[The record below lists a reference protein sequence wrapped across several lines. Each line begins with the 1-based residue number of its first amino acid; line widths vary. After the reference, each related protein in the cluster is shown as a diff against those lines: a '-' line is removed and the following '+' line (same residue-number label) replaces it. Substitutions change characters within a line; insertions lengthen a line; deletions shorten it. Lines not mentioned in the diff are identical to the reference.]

1 MEIMSSQY
9 HGLDLVVIV
18 IVLLDRLV
26 KVLLLLAYHFKRL
39 IRHLYELVVVLI
51 AIVLA
56 DARLR
61 AAERD
66 AAPLLLLDEVA
77 AHLDRDRR
85 EALFD
90 EIYGLNAQVWLTGT
104 DVATFDG
111 MRDRAQFLD
120 VQDGCSRLIS

>member
-1 MEIMSSQY
+1 M
-9 HGLDLVVIV
+9 
-18 IVLLDRLV
+18 
-26 KVLLLLAYHFKRL
+26 
-39 IRHLYELVVVLI
+39 LI

-90 EIYGLNAQVWLTGT
+90 EIYCLNAQVWLTGT
-104 DVATFDG
+104 DVATFDR

-120 VQDGCSRLIS
+120 VQDGCARLIP

>member
-1 MEIMSSQY
+1 MNNIINLVSIRNISSPR
-9 HGLDLVVIV
+9 VILH
-18 IVLLDRLV
+18 LLQ
-26 KVLLLLAYHFKRL
+26 AQ
-39 IRHLYELVVVLI
+39 
-51 AIVLA
+51 
-56 DARLR
+56 
-61 AAERD
+61 RD

-104 DVATFDG
+104 DVATFDR

-120 VQDGCSRLIS
+120 VQDGCARLIS